1 MQDLTLVIPAK
12 YENES
17 LPIFLKE
24 INHFDCK
31 KIVVLEGNDT
41 KTIDVVKNFNQNQNE
56 IKILYQKKMGY
67 GSALIE
73 GINSV
78 NTTFFCII
86 NADGSMNPLYLPSM
100 LEKVKNNNL
109 DFLFASRYEK
119 PDGGSDDDNFITSIG
134 NFFFTSIGNLFFSLN
149 ISDILFTYVLGKKK
163 TFQNL
168 KITSE
173 DFTFCVEF
181 PIKAK
186 WQRAKYETIPSYERN
201 RIGGLKKVNVFKDG
215 LLILL
220 KMVKMFFIK

>member
-12 YENES
+12 HESES

-24 INHFDCK
+24 IDQFLCK
-31 KIVVLEGNDT
+31 KIIVLDKNDFR
-41 KTIDVVKNFNQNQNE
+41 TIDAIKNFKE
-56 IKILYQKKMGY
+56 IKILYQKKRGY

-78 NTTFFCII
+78 NTPFFCII
-86 NADGSMNPLYLPSM
+86 NADGSMNPSYLSKM
-100 LEKVKNNNL
+100 LQSVKNNNL

-119 PDGGSDDDNFITSIG
+119 PDGGSDDDNLITSVG
-134 NFFFTSIGNLFFSLN
+134 NFLFTSIGNLFFSLK
-149 ISDILFTYVLGKKK
+149 ISDILFTYVLGKKESFK
-163 TFQNL
+163 NL
-168 KITSE
+168 KITSQ

-186 WQRAKYETIPSYERN
+186 RNKTKYQTMPSYERT
-201 RIGGLKKVNVFKDG
+201 RIGGLKKVNALKDG
-215 LLILL
+215 LLILF

>member
-12 YENES
+12 HESES

-24 INHFDCK
+24 INQLPCK
-31 KIVVLEGNDT
+31 KIIVLDENDF
-41 KTIDVVKNFNQNQNE
+41 KTVDA
-56 IKILYQKKMGY
+56 IKKFDDIEILYQKKIGY

-86 NADGSMNPLYLPSM
+86 NADGSMNPSYLFSM

-119 PDGGSDDDNFITSIG
+119 PNGGSDDDNFITLIG
-134 NFFFTSIGNLFFSLN
+134 NFFFTNIGNLFFSLN
-149 ISDILFTYVLGKKK
+149 ISDILFTYVLGKKE
-163 TFQNL
+163 TFKNL

-173 DFTFCVEF
+173 DFTFCVEL

-186 WQRAKYETIPSYERN
+186 RHRTKYQTMPSYERN
-201 RIGGLKKVNVFKDG
+201 RIGGLKKVNALKDG
-215 LLILL
+215 LLILF

>member
-12 YENES
+12 HESES

-24 INHFDCK
+24 INQFPCK
-31 KIVVLEGNDT
+31 KIIVLDETDF
-41 KTIDVVKNFNQNQNE
+41 KTIDAIKNFNEKE
-56 IKILYQKKMGY
+56 IEILYQKKMGY

-86 NADGSMNPLYLPSM
+86 NADGSMNPSYLSSM

-149 ISDILFTYVLGKKK
+149 ISDILFTYVLGKKEIFK
-163 TFQNL
+163 NL

-173 DFTFCVEF
+173 DFTFCVEL

-186 WQRAKYETIPSYERN
+186 RHLAKYQTMPSYERN
-201 RIGGLKKVNVFKDG
+201 RIGGLKKVNALKDG
-215 LLILL
+215 LLILF

>member
-12 YENES
+12 HESES

-24 INHFDCK
+24 INQLLCK
-31 KIVVLEGNDT
+31 KIIVLDENDF
-41 KTIDVVKNFNQNQNE
+41 KTVDA
-56 IKILYQKKMGY
+56 IKKFDDIEILYQKKIGY

-86 NADGSMNPLYLPSM
+86 NADGSMNPSYLFSM

-119 PDGGSDDDNFITSIG
+119 PNGGSDDDNFITLIG
-134 NFFFTSIGNLFFSLN
+134 NFFFTNIGNLFFSLN
-149 ISDILFTYVLGKKK
+149 ISDILFTYVLGKKE
-163 TFQNL
+163 TFKNL

-173 DFTFCVEF
+173 DFTFCVEL

-186 WQRAKYETIPSYERN
+186 RHRAKYQTMPSYERN
-201 RIGGLKKVNVFKDG
+201 RIGGLKKVNALKDG
-215 LLILL
+215 LLILF

>member
-12 YENES
+12 HESES

-24 INHFDCK
+24 INQFPCK
-31 KIVVLEGNDT
+31 KIIVLERNDL
-41 KTIDVVKNFNQNQNE
+41 KTIDVIKNFNE
-56 IKILYQKKMGY
+56 IEILFQKKMGY

-73 GINSV
+73 GIDSV

-86 NADGSMNPLYLPSM
+86 NADGSMNPSYLSSM
-100 LEKVKNNNL
+100 LEKVKNNHL

-119 PDGGSDDDNFITSIG
+119 PDGGSDDDNLITLIG

-149 ISDILFTYVLGKKK
+149 ISDILFTYVLGKKEIFK
-163 TFQNL
+163 NL

-173 DFTFCVEF
+173 DFTFCVEL

-186 WQRAKYETIPSYERN
+186 RHRAKYQTMPSYERN
-201 RIGGLKKVNVFKDG
+201 RIGGLKKVNALKDG
-215 LLILL
+215 LLILF
-220 KMVKMFFIK
+220 KMVKMFFIR

>member
-12 YENES
+12 HESES

-24 INHFDCK
+24 INQFPCK
-31 KIVVLEGNDT
+31 KIIVLERNDL
-41 KTIDVVKNFNQNQNE
+41 KTIDVIKNFNE
-56 IKILYQKKMGY
+56 IEILFQKKMGY

-86 NADGSMNPLYLPSM
+86 NADGSMNPSYLSSM
-100 LEKVKNNNL
+100 LEKVKNNHL

-119 PDGGSDDDNFITSIG
+119 PDGGSDDDNLITLIG

-149 ISDILFTYVLGKKK
+149 ISDILFTYVLGKKEIFK
-163 TFQNL
+163 NL

-173 DFTFCVEF
+173 DFTFCVEL

-186 WQRAKYETIPSYERN
+186 RHRAKYQTMPSYERN
-201 RIGGLKKVNVFKDG
+201 RIGGLKKVNALKDG
-215 LLILL
+215 LLILF
-220 KMVKMFFIK
+220 KMVKMFFIR

>member
-12 YENES
+12 HESES

-24 INHFDCK
+24 INQLPCK
-31 KIVVLEGNDT
+31 KIIVLDENDF
-41 KTIDVVKNFNQNQNE
+41 KTVDAIKDFDDIE
-56 IKILYQKKMGY
+56 ILFQKKIGY

-86 NADGSMNPLYLPSM
+86 NADGSMNPSYLFSM

-119 PDGGSDDDNFITSIG
+119 PNGGSDDDNLITSIG
-134 NFFFTSIGNLFFSLN
+134 NFFFTNIGNLFFSLN
-149 ISDILFTYVLGKKK
+149 ISDILFTYVLGKKE
-163 TFQNL
+163 TFKNL

-173 DFTFCVEF
+173 DFAFCVEF

-186 WQRAKYETIPSYERN
+186 RHRAKYQTMPSYERN
-201 RIGGLKKVNVFKDG
+201 RIGGLKKVNAFKDG

>member
-12 YENES
+12 HESES

-24 INHFDCK
+24 INQFPCK
-31 KIVVLEGNDT
+31 KIIVLDRNDL
-41 KTIDVVKNFNQNQNE
+41 KTIDVIKNFNE
-56 IKILYQKKMGY
+56 IEILFQKKMGY

-73 GINSV
+73 GIDSV

-86 NADGSMNPLYLPSM
+86 NADGSMNPSYLSSM
-100 LEKVKNNNL
+100 LEKVKNNHL

-119 PDGGSDDDNFITSIG
+119 PDGGSDDDNLITSIG

-149 ISDILFTYVLGKKK
+149 ISDILFTYVLGKKEIFK
-163 TFQNL
+163 NL

-173 DFTFCVEF
+173 DFTFCVEL

-186 WQRAKYETIPSYERN
+186 RHRAKYQTMPSYERN
-201 RIGGLKKVNVFKDG
+201 RIGGLKKVNALKDG
-215 LLILL
+215 LLILF
-220 KMVKMFFIK
+220 KMVKMFFIR

>member
-12 YENES
+12 HESES

-24 INHFDCK
+24 INQFPCK
-31 KIVVLEGNDT
+31 KIIVLDGNDL
-41 KTIDVVKNFNQNQNE
+41 KTIDAIKNFNE
-56 IKILYQKKMGY
+56 IEILFQKKMGY

-86 NADGSMNPLYLPSM
+86 NADGSMNPSYLYRM
-100 LEKVKNNNL
+100 LEKVKNNHL

-119 PDGGSDDDNFITSIG
+119 PDGGSDDDNLITSIG

-149 ISDILFTYVLGKKK
+149 ISDILFTYVLGKKEIFK
-163 TFQNL
+163 NL

-186 WQRAKYETIPSYERN
+186 RHQAKYQTMPSYERS
-201 RIGGLKKVNVFKDG
+201 RIGGIKKVNAFKDG
-215 LLILL
+215 LLILI
-220 KMVKMFFIK
+220 KMIKMFFIR

>member
-12 YENES
+12 HESES

-24 INHFDCK
+24 INQLTCK
-31 KIVVLEGNDT
+31 KIIVLDENDF
-41 KTIDVVKNFNQNQNE
+41 KTVDA
-56 IKILYQKKMGY
+56 IKKFDDIEILYQKKIGY

-86 NADGSMNPLYLPSM
+86 NADGSMNPSYLFSM

-119 PDGGSDDDNFITSIG
+119 PNGGSDDDNFITLIG
-134 NFFFTSIGNLFFSLN
+134 NFFFTNIGNLFFSLN
-149 ISDILFTYVLGKKK
+149 ISDILFTYVLGKKE
-163 TFQNL
+163 TFKNL

-173 DFTFCVEF
+173 DFTFCVEL

-186 WQRAKYETIPSYERN
+186 RHRAKYQTMPSYERN
-201 RIGGLKKVNVFKDG
+201 RIGGLKKVNAFKDG

>member
-12 YENES
+12 HESES

-24 INHFDCK
+24 INQLPCK
-31 KIVVLEGNDT
+31 KIIVLDENDF
-41 KTIDVVKNFNQNQNE
+41 KTVDV
-56 IKILYQKKMGY
+56 IKKFDDIEILYQKKIGY

-73 GINSV
+73 GINSI

-86 NADGSMNPLYLPSM
+86 NADGSMNPSYLFSM
-100 LEKVKNNNL
+100 LEKVKNDNL

-119 PDGGSDDDNFITSIG
+119 PNGGSDDDNFITLIG
-134 NFFFTSIGNLFFSLN
+134 NFFFTNIGNLFFSLN
-149 ISDILFTYVLGKKK
+149 ISDILFTYVLGKKE
-163 TFQNL
+163 TFKNL

-173 DFTFCVEF
+173 DFTFCVEL

-186 WQRAKYETIPSYERN
+186 RHRAKYQTMPSYERN
-201 RIGGLKKVNVFKDG
+201 RIGGLKKVNALKDG
-215 LLILL
+215 LLILF

>member
-12 YENES
+12 HESES

-24 INHFDCK
+24 IDQFLCK
-31 KIVVLEGNDT
+31 KIIVLDKNDFR
-41 KTIDVVKNFNQNQNE
+41 TIDAIKNFKE
-56 IKILYQKKMGY
+56 IKILYQKKRGY

-78 NTTFFCII
+78 NTPFFCII
-86 NADGSMNPLYLPSM
+86 NADGSMNPSYLSKM
-100 LEKVKNNNL
+100 LQSVKNNNL

-119 PDGGSDDDNFITSIG
+119 PDGGSDDDNLITSIG
-134 NFFFTSIGNLFFSLN
+134 NFLFTSIGNLFFSLK

-163 TFQNL
+163 SFKNL
-168 KITSE
+168 KITSQ

-186 WQRAKYETIPSYERN
+186 RNKTKYQTMPSYERT
-201 RIGGLKKVNVFKDG
+201 RIGGLKKVNALKDG
-215 LLILL
+215 LLILF

>member
-12 YENES
+12 HESES

-24 INHFDCK
+24 INQLPCK
-31 KIVVLEGNDT
+31 KIIVLDGNDF
-41 KTIDVVKNFNQNQNE
+41 KTVDA
-56 IKILYQKKMGY
+56 IKKFDDIEILYQKKIGY

-73 GINSV
+73 GINSI

-86 NADGSMNPLYLPSM
+86 NADGSMNPSYLFSM

-119 PDGGSDDDNFITSIG
+119 PNGGSDDDNFITLIG
-134 NFFFTSIGNLFFSLN
+134 NFFFTNIGNLFFSLN
-149 ISDILFTYVLGKKK
+149 ISDILFTYVLGKKE
-163 TFQNL
+163 TFKNL

-173 DFTFCVEF
+173 DFTFCVEL

-186 WQRAKYETIPSYERN
+186 RHRAKYQTMPSYERN
-201 RIGGLKKVNVFKDG
+201 RIGGLKKVNALKDG
-215 LLILL
+215 LLILF